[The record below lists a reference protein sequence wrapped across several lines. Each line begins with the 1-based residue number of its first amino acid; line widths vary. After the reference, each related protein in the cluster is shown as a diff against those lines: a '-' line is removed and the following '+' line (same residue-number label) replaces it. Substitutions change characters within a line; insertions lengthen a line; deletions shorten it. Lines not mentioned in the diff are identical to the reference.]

1 MWEGVFPTSAT
12 RKHCSTKIA
21 KRYSGPYRV
30 SQKVGTNVYELEG
43 ADGENLGRC
52 YVNGLKKAKGE
63 RLDDESMAEMESSG
77 EIGEVESGESDEFS
91 E

>member
-1 MWEGVFPTSAT
+1 MGGRVPDF
-12 RKHCSTKIA
+12 
-21 KRYSGPYRV
+21 RYSEALLDKDRETVLRV
-30 SQKVGTNVYELEG
+30 LSSKSEGHLPNVYELEG

-77 EIGEVESGESDEFS
+77 KIGEVESGESDEFS